1 MNARIEKV
9 MQSTLYKSGDE
20 FKLSDMCGRI
30 QLSARNTKA
39 ILDDMVKE
47 SLLLVEDSGKNPSY
61 QRPTHSKTFVS
72 KPWVNYVPPRPANQ
86 KFSNPWVTM

>member
-1 MNARIEKV
+1 MNDRTEKV

-47 SLLLVEDSGKNPSY
+47 NLLIVDASGKNPSY
-61 QRPTHSKTFVS
+61 QRTDNSKTFVS
-72 KPWVNYVPPRPANQ
+72 KPWVNYVPPKPANQ